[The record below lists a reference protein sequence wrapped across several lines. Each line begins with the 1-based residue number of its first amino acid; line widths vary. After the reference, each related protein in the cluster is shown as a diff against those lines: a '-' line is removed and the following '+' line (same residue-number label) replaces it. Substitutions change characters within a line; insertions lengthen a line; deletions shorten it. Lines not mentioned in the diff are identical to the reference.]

1 MVEVIDAVVGQRRS
15 AAAASV
21 GTHLGLATVNRIVA
35 LCSMRAFRD
44 WWETT
49 AVPRFASG
57 EESCDECHLA
67 RATSSP
73 TVLTLIGVVI
83 APVVAKLFRSE
94 VAEALA
100 LRSGAGLPQ
109 RTRTLVTVLFP
120 HEKTAHRPSAPCQH
134 TPVRNDPR

>member
-35 LCSMRAFRD
+35 PCSKRAFRD

-57 EESCDECHLA
+57 EESWDECHLA
-67 RATSSP
+67 RAASSP
-73 TVLTLIGVVI
+73 NVLRLIGVVI
-83 APVVAKLFRSE
+83 APVVAKLIRSE

-100 LRSGAGLPQ
+100 LRSGAALTE
-109 RTRTLVTVLFP
+109 RTRTLVTLFFH
-120 HEKTAHRPSAPCQH
+120 HEKTAHRPSPPGQHAPL
-134 TPVRNDPR
+134 RNDPR